1 MCIRDS
7 GGEAWLDSYEDTDAP
22 PPAAQCDAGSY
33 NTTQSVA
40 AAAAI
45 ARNTK
50 AVEELAPLLRS
61 ILEPTTGDADTFTDD
76 TAAAAVVEWKTQAE
90 AHEARVFTLR
100 FDGYTALRRLVADE
114 RRERGIKRKGGAADV
129 AVAHSGD
136 NPLDLAVHPEYLHGN
151 YHMVPGEYDGT
162 PGSHAR

>member
-1 MCIRDS
+1 MVTRLEALLTALAMRD
-7 GGEAWLDSYEDTDAP
+7 AWAREYVGVF
-22 PPAAQCDAGSY
+22 PARF
-33 NTTQSVA
+33 T
-40 AAAAI
+40 
-45 ARNTK
+45 ARL
-50 AVEELAPLLRS
+50 V
-61 ILEPTTGDADTFTDD
+61 
-76 TAAAAVVEWKTQAE
+76 E